1 MSYPDSVWSINDAF
15 SAIANNDVAWL
26 KKSIREGQID
36 INQENEFGET
46 LLGTAIWLKN
56 FEAVKFLCSLKE
68 INVNKKTTFYLGE
81 DVSEPYV
88 EVFPLELAACI
99 LPKICYKSNAF
110 LDLKTKQIC
119 AELVKRNAKMPL
131 EKYKRDR
138 RFLGCLRDLREV
150 VNSVKT
156 TKNLNKNLTTF
167 EG

>member
-1 MSYPDSVWSINDAF
+1 MSYPDSVWSISDAYW
-15 SAIANNDVAWL
+15 AINNNNIDEL
-26 KKSIREGQID
+26 KMSVKNGYFD
-36 INQENEFGET
+36 LNAENEFGET

-81 DVSEPYV
+81 DASEPYV
-88 EVFPLELAACI
+88 EVSPLELAACI

-131 EKYKRDR
+131 EKYKKDR

-156 TKNLNKNLTTF
+156 TKNKNVNSKTF
-167 EG
+167 ER

>member
-1 MSYPDSVWSINDAF
+1 M
-15 SAIANNDVAWL
+15 
-26 KKSIREGQID
+26 EH
-36 INQENEFGET
+36 
-46 LLGTAIWLKN
+46 
-56 FEAVKFLCSLKE
+56 E
-68 INVNKKTTFYLGE
+68 IV
-81 DVSEPYV
+81 VP
-88 EVFPLELAACI
+88 PLELAVCV
-99 LPKICYKSNAF
+99 LPKVHYGSNAF

>member
-1 MSYPDSVWSINDAF
+1 MSYPDSVWTISDAYWAIN
-15 SAIANNDVAWL
+15 NNNIDEL
-26 KKSIREGQID
+26 KMSVKNGYFD
-36 INQENEFGET
+36 LNAENEFGET

-56 FEAVKFLCSLKE
+56 VAAVKYLCSLKE
-68 INVNKKTTFYLGE
+68 IDVNKKTTFYLGE
-81 DVSEPYV
+81 DASEPYV
-88 EVFPLELAACI
+88 EVYPLELAACI

-156 TKNLNKNLTTF
+156 TKNLNKNSTTF
-167 EG
+167 EA

>member
-15 SAIANNDVAWL
+15 SAIANNDVARL

-56 FEAVKFLCSLKE
+56 VAAVKYLCSLKE
-68 INVNKKTTFYLGE
+68 IDVNKKTTVYLGDDAME
-81 DVSEPYV
+81 HKIVVS
-88 EVFPLELAACI
+88 PLELAVCV
-99 LPKICYKSNAF
+99 LPKVHYGNNAF
-110 LDLKTKQIC
+110 LDLKTKQMC

-138 RFLGCLRDLREV
+138 RFLGCLRDLCEV

-156 TKNLNKNLTTF
+156 TKNINKNSTTF

>member
-1 MSYPDSVWSINDAF
+1 MSYPDSVWTIGDAYWAIN
-15 SAIANNDVAWL
+15 NNNIDEL
-26 KKSIREGQID
+26 KMSVKNGYFD
-36 INQENEFGET
+36 LNAENEFGET

-56 FEAVKFLCSLKE
+56 VAAVKYLCSLKE
-68 INVNKKTTFYLGE
+68 IDVNKKTTVYLGDDAME
-81 DVSEPYV
+81 HEIVVS
-88 EVFPLELAACI
+88 PLELAVCV
-99 LPKICYKSNAF
+99 LPKVHYGSNAF
-110 LDLKTKQIC
+110 LDLKTKQMC

>member
-15 SAIANNDVAWL
+15 SAIANNDVARL

-81 DVSEPYV
+81 DASEPYV
-88 EVFPLELAACI
+88 EVSPLELAACI

-131 EKYKRDR
+131 
-138 RFLGCLRDLREV
+138 GCLRDLREV

-167 EG
+167 ER

>member
-15 SAIANNDVAWL
+15 SAIANNDVARL

-56 FEAVKFLCSLKE
+56 VAAVKYLCSLKE
-68 INVNKKTTFYLGE
+68 IDVNKKTTVYLGDDAME
-81 DVSEPYV
+81 HEIVVS
-88 EVFPLELAACI
+88 PLELAVCV
-99 LPKICYKSNAF
+99 LPKVHYGSNAF
-110 LDLKTKQIC
+110 LDLKTKQMC

-131 EKYKRDR
+131 EKYKKDGRYFD
-138 RFLGCLRDLREV
+138 CLRDLREV

-156 TKNLNKNLTTF
+156 TKSKNVNSKTL
-167 EG
+167 EA